1 LIVWTEPDGAD
12 YALSFQDADGC
23 GEVWNFILEVQ
34 HHLTLVGTYN
44 LSCML
49 YYFSPFVVLVNS
61 VPSGENRVGSSSP
74 RLDIQLSKTVATI
87 RSGHLP
93 EPELG
98 IIPDIERAIK
108 ALVRGQIREKICECI
123 QREVRH

>member
-1 LIVWTEPDGAD
+1 
-12 YALSFQDADGC
+12 
-23 GEVWNFILEVQ
+23 
-34 HHLTLVGTYN
+34 
-44 LSCML
+44 ML